1 MRVILFSEVSHVRT
15 VWRSK
20 KFRCS
25 VVRDTSLYIPYDEK
39 LIILSPS
46 G

>member
-15 VWRSK
+15 VWRSN

-39 LIILSPS
+39 LIMLSPS

>member
-1 MRVILFSEVSHVRT
+1 MRVILFSEVFYVRT

-20 KFRCS
+20 KFCCS